1 MADTLRI
8 LMSLANPAN
17 TSVASL
23 LLAREEL
30 DYVICTE
37 PDQLLKEAAA
47 GVGVLL
53 LEEER
58 LRRQHRELTAFL
70 DSLPP
75 WSEPPLILLTGRR
88 GQSAEKILVEQ
99 FRNITLLER
108 PISSVSLISHLR
120 AGRQAR
126 KRQYQMR
133 DLLTHLRQISQG
145 LEQEV
150 AERTAEAERRRLEAE
165 RSNERL
171 QHFASTISHD
181 LRQPLL
187 VISRYLQLL
196 EKRSG
201 DRLDATSRD
210 FIAHMSTSADRLQTM
225 VSGVLAYSRI
235 GSQSLKP
242 EIVDAAEVVALACAN
257 LEVAIADTGA
267 AITHDQPLP
276 RCRADKLQLVQL
288 VQNLISNGLKFVRDD
303 RPHIHISA
311 EQRSGTWQFK
321 VRDNG
326 IGIDPAQHQLIF
338 KLFNRAHDK
347 NGYAGTGIGLAVC
360 KQIVERHGGSIW
372 VESAPGE
379 GASFCFTLPDGQI
392 AD

>member
-1 MADTLRI
+1 MVDTLRI
-8 LMSLANPAN
+8 LMFLANPAN

-23 LLAREEL
+23 LLAKKEL
-30 DYVICTE
+30 DHVICTE
-37 PDQLLKEAAA
+37 PNQLLEEAAA

-58 LRRQHRELTAFL
+58 LRLHHRELTAFL

-75 WSEPPLILLTGRR
+75 WSEPPVILLTGRR
-88 GQSAEKILVEQ
+88 HQAVERILVEQ

-108 PISSVSLISHLR
+108 PISSLSLISHLH
-120 AGRQAR
+120 AGRRAR

-133 DLLTHLRQISQG
+133 DLLAELRQINQG

-165 RSNERL
+165 RSNEEL

-187 VISRYLQLL
+187 VICRYLHLL

-210 FIAHMSTSADRLQTM
+210 FVSHMIASADRLQAM
-225 VSGVLAYSRI
+225 ISGVLNYSSI
-235 GSQSLKP
+235 GRQSLKP
-242 EIVDAAEVVALACAN
+242 EIVDAAEVVALACDH
-257 LEVAIADTGA
+257 LETAITETGA
-267 AITHDQPLP
+267 AITHDRPLP
-276 RCRADKLQLVQL
+276 RLRADKIQLTQL
-288 VQNLISNGLKFVRDD
+288 LQNLISNGLKFVRDD
-303 RPHIHISA
+303 RPRIHISA
-311 EQRSGTWQFK
+311 EQRPGAWQFR
-321 VRDNG
+321 VTDNG
-326 IGIDPAQHQLIF
+326 IGIDPAQHQAIF
-338 KLFNRAHDK
+338 RLFDRAHDQ

-379 GASFCFTLPDGQI
+379 GASFCFTLPDSQAAG
-392 AD
+392 